1 MDWFLYDIG
10 LRQEGVK
17 LKISGGRNDSLK
29 VLSKYQEVNNKHS

>member
-17 LKISGGRNDSLK
+17 LLFKISHYLQKMCAS
-29 VLSKYQEVNNKHS
+29 